1 MICSITIHSLLTSKL
16 FHGANSMLAFCQ
28 EVNIQLFAKR
38 EDESEA
44 YNKEYE
50 MVRVILQLWLKKW
63 QSCETFSRFFSFLST
78 LSLCAAAADGC

>member
-1 MICSITIHSLLTSKL
+1 
-16 FHGANSMLAFCQ
+16 MLAFCQ
-28 EVNIQLFAKR
+28 EVNIQLIAKQ

-63 QSCETFSRFFSFLST
+63 QSCETFSRFSVF
-78 LSLCAAAADGC
+78 